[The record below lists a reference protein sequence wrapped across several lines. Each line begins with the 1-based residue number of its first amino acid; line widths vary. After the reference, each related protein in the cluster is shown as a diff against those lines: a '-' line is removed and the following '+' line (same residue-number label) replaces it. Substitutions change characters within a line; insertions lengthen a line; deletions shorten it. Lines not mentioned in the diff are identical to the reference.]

1 MEWTLFDL
9 VFCQFNLLAQ
19 KQQQRASGQLIQ
31 DADKVH
37 PLLREKKNQF
47 IFNVTDESGEL
58 EVKPELTKDSC
69 LFTEYSKC
77 KLKIKNLSLNFALKN
92 CYLLCSHPLLF
103 GLEK

>member
-1 MEWTLFDL
+1 M
-9 VFCQFNLLAQ
+9 
-19 KQQQRASGQLIQ
+19 
-31 DADKVH
+31 H

-77 KLKIKNLSLNFALKN
+77 KLKIKNLSLNFPLKN

-103 GLEK
+103 GLEKQLVFDSLAQEECMEVELRMRACLFGAN